1 MFGNNGNNNNN
12 DVTGNLL
19 DLISIML
26 GYENLIENRQQSE
39 ENNVEKQNRIQSDS
53 LLKDLHEQFS
63 KQNKILEHQNN
74 LLNEILFILKGENKN
89 DKFKM

>member
-26 GYENLIENRQQSE
+26 GYENLIENRQQSAD
-39 ENNVEKQNRIQSDS
+39 NNVEKQNRIQSDS
-53 LLKDLHEQFS
+53 LLQDLHAQFD